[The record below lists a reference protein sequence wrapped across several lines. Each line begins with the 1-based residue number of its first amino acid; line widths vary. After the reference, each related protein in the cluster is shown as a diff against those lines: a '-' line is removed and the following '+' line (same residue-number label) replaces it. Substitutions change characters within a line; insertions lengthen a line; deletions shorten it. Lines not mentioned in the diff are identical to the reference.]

1 VFATVPPR
9 IEVNSS
15 LITGV
20 TGFVG
25 RALALE
31 LMARGHAFRA
41 LVRGENPERRV
52 AEAGIQADVVAGD
65 LRDAASLRRAV
76 QGSETVVH
84 LAAAVDPR
92 KRVDP
97 KERFLTNVEAAVELA
112 RLAREQAARR
122 FVFASSI
129 SAMGFWSGTATAQ
142 SPCRPRGAYGV
153 GKLEAERRLLALAA
167 PGFDVTVLRFP
178 VMYGAGD
185 RFMFL
190 SWVQAVDRGLFRV
203 IGSGDNA
210 FPLCSAENAAHTL
223 CAAIEGRLAGGVY
236 LVADAEAYSVSRIY
250 RAIAAAL
257 GRVPARMHVPVS
269 LAVAAARLNQSAARW
284 LGVPLWL
291 NPESVRELIVDQR
304 FDLTPLRRQGIELRA
319 DLEAGTRATIDDYRQ
334 RGVLRNRIRSRAD

>member
-1 VFATVPPR
+1 
-9 IEVNSS
+9 VNSS
-15 LITGV
+15 LVTGV

-25 RALALE
+25 RALAAE
-31 LMARGHAFRA
+31 LMARDHRFCA
-41 LVRGENPERRV
+41 LVRGENPESRV
-52 AEAGIQADVVAGD
+52 AEVGIRADVVAGD

-92 KRVDP
+92 KRVDSR
-97 KERFLTNVEAAVELA
+97 ERFLTNVEATVELA
-112 RLAREQAARR
+112 RLAREHAARR

-142 SPCRPRGAYGV
+142 SPCRPVGAYGV
-153 GKLEAERRLLALAA
+153 GKLEAERRVLALAA

-185 RFMFL
+185 RYMFL

-236 LVADAEAYSVSRIY
+236 LVADAESYSVSRIY
-250 RAIAAAL
+250 RAIADAL
-257 GRVPARMHVPVS
+257 GRVPARMHVPVP
-269 LAVAAARLNQSAARW
+269 LAVAAARVNQSAARW

-304 FDLTPLRRQGIELRA
+304 FDLAPLRRHGIELRA
-319 DLEAGTRATIDDYRQ
+319 ELEAGARVCVEDYRR
-334 RGVLRNRIRSRAD
+334 RGLLLSRSYGRGA